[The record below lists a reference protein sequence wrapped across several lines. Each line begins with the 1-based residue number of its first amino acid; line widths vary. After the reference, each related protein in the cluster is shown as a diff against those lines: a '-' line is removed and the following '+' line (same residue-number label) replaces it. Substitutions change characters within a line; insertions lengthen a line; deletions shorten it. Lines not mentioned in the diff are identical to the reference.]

1 MNVASLRGKVAVIT
15 GASRGIGRAAAF
27 AFAEAGCHLALISR
41 SAETTHVAD
50 EVATG
55 YGVSVLFQPCD
66 VRDEPAIAAY
76 FEKVRERLDHV
87 DVLFNNA
94 GMAHPDATVDKLS
107 VETWREV
114 MDTNTTGLFLPTK
127 HALPLM
133 SRGGVIINNLSVSAK
148 GSFPGAAAY
157 NASKW
162 AGLGFTNT
170 LREEVRKKG
179 IRVVALMP
187 GATNTDIWNQFWP
200 DAPRHKMMTSE
211 TIAQAVVFA
220 AAAPEEA
227 SVDEIVIGP
236 TAGAL

>member
-1 MNVASLRGKVAVIT
+1 MNVSNLRGKVAVVT
-15 GASRGIGRAAAF
+15 GASRGIGRATAL

-41 SAETTHVAD
+41 SPETTQVAD
-50 EVATG
+50 QAAAFG
-55 YGVSVLFQPCD
+55 MSVMFAPCD
-66 VRDEPAIAAY
+66 VRDEPAIATY
-76 FEKVRERLDHV
+76 FDKVRERLGHV
-87 DVLFNNA
+87 DILFNNA
-94 GMAHPDATVDKLS
+94 GIAHSDAPVDRLTV
-107 VETWREV
+107 EQWRDV
-114 MDTNTTGLFLPTK
+114 LDTNTTGLFLPTK

-133 SRGGVIINNLSVSAK
+133 SRGGVIINNLSISAK
-148 GSFPGAAAY
+148 SAFAGAAAY

-170 LREEVRKKG
+170 LREEVRKRG

-200 DAPRHKMMTSE
+200 DAPRHKMMTPE

-236 TAGAL
+236 TGGAL

>member
-27 AFAEAGCHLALISR
+27 AFGEAGCHLALISR
-41 SAETTHVAD
+41 SAETTQVAD

-66 VRDEPAIAAY
+66 VRDETAIAAY
-76 FEKVRERLDHV
+76 FDKVRERLDHV

-114 MDTNTTGLFLPTK
+114 LDTNTTGLFLPTK

-133 SRGGVIINNLSVSAK
+133 SRGAVIINNLSVSAK
-148 GSFPGAAAY
+148 GSFPGASAY

-200 DAPRHKMMTSE
+200 DAPRHKMMTPE

-220 AAAPEEA
+220 ASAPEEA

-236 TAGAL
+236 AGGAL